1 MLDAQTRHIYHFLWA
16 FIWFR
21 IRFRSGT
28 GHRVRVD
35 TVARYA
41 RYLKCASRAWRAGV
55 YAATSCRAR
64 ARVSAVA
71 APCASAHRG
80 SVGRSSSAL
89 RHGPTPVEGW
99 RQAQPWRYVGAGRT
113 SAHNTCFLSLRARAS
128 RLRKHLTAPLRV
140 RHLETSDDHD
150 DERRGRVECRWS
162 SAAGRVPRALGLETE
177 PDPRNPR
184 PRGPQASEHP
194 S

>member
-1 MLDAQTRHIYHFLWA
+1 
-16 FIWFR
+16 
-21 IRFRSGT
+21 
-28 GHRVRVD
+28 
-35 TVARYA
+35 
-41 RYLKCASRAWRAGV
+41 V

-162 SAAGRVPRALGLETE
+162 STARAGIGNRT
-177 PDPRNPR
+177 R
-184 PRGPQASEHP
+184 PA
-194 S
+194 

>member
-1 MLDAQTRHIYHFLWA
+1 MLDAQTRNFFFGPY
-16 FIWFR
+16 IWFR
-21 IRFRSGT
+21 IRFGFRSGT
-28 GHRVRVD
+28 
-35 TVARYA
+35 ACASIPSPYA
-41 RYLKCASRAWRAGV
+41 RYLKCASRAWWAGV
-55 YAATSCRAR
+55 YIRPPRAVHAHASAPSRLHARPRTAVRSGGRAR
-64 ARVSAVA
+64 
-71 APCASAHRG
+71 
-80 SVGRSSSAL
+80 L
-89 RHGPTPVEGW
+89 RRRPTPVEGW
-99 RQAQPWRYVGAGRT
+99 RQAQLWRYVGAGRT

-140 RHLETSDDHD
+140 RRLETSDDHD
-150 DERRGRVECRWS
+150 DERRGRVECSWS